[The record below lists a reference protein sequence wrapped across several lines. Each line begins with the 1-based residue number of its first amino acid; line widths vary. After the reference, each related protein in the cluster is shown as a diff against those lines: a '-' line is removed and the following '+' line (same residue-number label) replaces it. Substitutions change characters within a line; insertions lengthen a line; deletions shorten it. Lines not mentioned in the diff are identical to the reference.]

1 MCALFSSLFAADR
14 MSIEDPDELDRC
26 ACVFA
31 VSAYVVAN
39 MEQRLPREGDY
50 PFTEPMPGKAGLN
63 VAPGSMG
70 MMVLLALSL
79 SVLRIY
85 S

>member
-1 MCALFSSLFAADR
+1 

-39 MEQRLPREGDY
+39 MEQRLPRDGDY
-50 PFTEPMPGKAGLN
+50 PFTGPMPGKG
-63 VAPGSMG
+63 VVTIAPVS
-70 MMVLLALSL
+70 MVLLLVALSV
-79 SVLRIY
+79 SMLRIY